1 MALVPLDDD
10 LRSAIGLVAGRVRRY
25 GQAIAQG
32 HAFGIEPGNHVE
44 LHTIEYQRAAT
55 PIYAET
61 LPWSY
66 LSELAAKFNEAAAQ
80 MSMVDAPDEIAESWD
95 VLHGYLRSATT
106 ALTEAAPGPPKT
118 ATPEDIATIAPT
130 TPPVMRF
137 GHLARIVHPDGATRL
152 IEAAR
157 QVEHA
162 CGEDDVCPLSE
173 QEKSWMLRIIDGDR
187 TLDIAADDGYSE
199 RSLYRALS
207 ELWDR
212 LGVDN
217 RLEAIA
223 LVTDNGWLD

>member
-1 MALVPLDDD
+1 MPQVPLDDD

-25 GQAIAQG
+25 GEAIAQG
-32 HAFGIEPGNHVE
+32 HAFGIEAGEHTE
-44 LHTIEYQRAAT
+44 LHTLAYQRAAT

-80 MSMVDAPDEIAESWD
+80 MAMAEVPDEVAEPWETVRS
-95 VLHGYLRSATT
+95 YLRSATT

-137 GHLARIVHPDGATRL
+137 GHLARIVHPDGARQL

-157 QVEHA
+157 AVEQA
-162 CGEDDVCPLSE
+162 CGEDDECPLSE
-173 QEKSWMLRIIDGDR
+173 QEKSWMARIINGDR
-187 TLDIAADDGYSE
+187 TLDIAEDDGYSE

-207 ELWDR
+207 DLWER

>member
-1 MALVPLDDD
+1 MPQVPLDDD

-25 GQAIAQG
+25 GEAIAQG
-32 HAFGIEPGNHVE
+32 HTFGIEAGEHTE
-44 LHTIEYQRAAT
+44 LHTLSYQRAAT

-66 LSELAAKFNEAAAQ
+66 LTELAAKFNEAAAQ
-80 MSMVDAPDEIAESWD
+80 MAMVEVPDNVAGPWETVRS
-95 VLHGYLRSATT
+95 YLRSATT

-137 GHLARIVHPDGATRL
+137 GHLARIVHPNGARQL
-152 IEAAR
+152 IAAAR
-157 QVEHA
+157 AVEQA
-162 CGEDDVCPLSE
+162 CGEDDECPLSE
-173 QEKSWMLRIIDGDR
+173 QEKSWMVRIINGDR
-187 TLDIAADDGYSE
+187 TLDIAEDDGYSE

-207 ELWDR
+207 DLWER

>member
-1 MALVPLDDD
+1 MVQVPLDDD
-10 LRSAIGLVAGRVRRY
+10 LRFAIGLVAGRIRRY
-25 GQAIAQG
+25 GEAIAQG
-32 HAFGIEPGNHVE
+32 HAFGIDHGAHRD
-44 LHTIEYQRAAT
+44 LHTLAYQRAAT

-80 MSMVDAPDEIAESWD
+80 MAMVDVPDEVADAWD
-95 VLHGYLRSATT
+95 FLHSYLRSATT

-137 GHLARIVHPDGATRL
+137 GHLARIVHPDGAQRL
-152 IEAAR
+152 IDVAGA
-157 QVEHA
+157 VERA
-162 CGEDDVCPLSE
+162 CGATDACPLSE

-187 TLDIAADDGYSE
+187 TLDIAEDDGYSE

-207 ELWDR
+207 ELWER
-212 LGVDN
+212 LGVEN